1 VPGRPGAKFFQLFS
15 QKVLTNKQLYGIIYT
30 EKESE
35 VSNMGS
41 ILVRYQVV
49 IGKLN
54 GCHTT
59 EDFDKYEDARDR
71 YNAWRR
77 ANYEAHIVVVSINLE
92 ELTATYNP
100 LV

>member
-1 VPGRPGAKFFQLFS
+1 
-15 QKVLTNKQLYGIIYT
+15 
-30 EKESE
+30 
-35 VSNMGS
+35 MGS

-77 ANYEAHIVVVSINLE
+77 ANYEAHIVVVSVNLE
-92 ELTATYNP
+92 ACTADYGV
-100 LV
+100 LI